1 MPAGRPRN
9 EKMIAK
15 LSKLW
20 LSGASIEKIAEVAEL
35 KNVHVAYKRINTLR
49 KIDATMF
56 PRRLPGRKAD

>member
-1 MPAGRPRN
+1 
-9 EKMIAK
+9 MIAK